1 MRAKIHLGPH
11 YILQGKGNNMKP
23 IINKEVTK
31 NKKSKLNTSLAAGLL
46 FTSPVILGYI
56 IFVLVPLLM
65 TITFSFTDFSIGAQ
79 STKFVGIQNYREMFQ
94 GKDIFFFPAVKATFK
109 YVFLSVPLGII
120 FSILFAVLLNTKI
133 RGRSF
138 LRGLFYLPVVIPLAS
153 SSMIWMWMLE
163 PNFGIV
169 NKLLKAIGLPGSTWL
184 SSDETLIFSLI
195 LVSLWLCGNNIVI
208 FLAGLQNIP
217 AQLYEAIEVDG
228 GNFWQKFIYVTLPML
243 SPVIFFN
250 TVLGFINGFQTFV
263 QPYIMTSG
271 SLQATMGGPNSSGLL
286 ITLYIYQN
294 AFRYLK
300 MGSASA
306 AAVLLFIVLL
316 ILTGFIFKIGKSYVY
331 YEGGGK

>member
-1 MRAKIHLGPH
+1 MRAKIRLGPH
-11 YILQGKGNNMKP
+11 YILQRKGDNMKP
-23 IINKEVTK
+23 IINKEIAK
-31 NKKSKLNTSLAAGLL
+31 NKKSKLNKSLVAGLM

-56 IFVLVPLLM
+56 IFVLAPLLM
-65 TITFSFTDFSIGAQ
+65 TITFSFTDFSIGAL
-79 STKFVGIQNYREMFQ
+79 STKFVGIQNYKEMFE

-109 YVFLSVPLGII
+109 YVFLSVPLGIA

-133 RGRSF
+133 KGRSF

-184 SSDETLIFSLI
+184 SSDETLIASLI

-217 AQLYEAIEVDG
+217 VQLYEALEVDG
-228 GNFWQKFIYVTLPML
+228 GNFWQKFIYITLPML

-316 ILTGFIFKIGKSYVY
+316 IITGFIFKIGKSYVY

>member
-1 MRAKIHLGPH
+1 
-11 YILQGKGNNMKP
+11 MKLS
-23 IINKEVTK
+23 IDSRV
-31 NKKSKLNTSLAAGLL
+31 NTSKGSKFNKSLITGLL
-46 FTSPVILGYI
+46 FTSPVILGYL
-56 IFVLVPLLM
+56 IFVLIPLIM
-65 TITFSFTDFSIGAQ
+65 TVGMSFTDFSIGAQ
-79 STKFVGIQNYREMFQ
+79 GTKFVGVQNYKEMFG
-94 GKDIFFFPAVKATFK
+94 GKDIFFFPAVKATLQ
-109 YVFLSVPLGII
+109 YVFISVPLCIV
-120 FSILFAVLLNTKI
+120 FSVIFAVLLNNKI
-133 RGRSF
+133 KARSF
-138 LRGLFYLPVVIPLAS
+138 FRGIFYLPVVIPLAS

-169 NKLLKAIGLPGSTWL
+169 NKLLKAVHLPGSTWL
-184 SSDETLIFSLI
+184 SSDKTMIASLV

-208 FLAGLQNIP
+208 FLAGLQNVP
-217 AQLYEAIEVDG
+217 VQLYEAIEVDG

-250 TVLGFINGFQTFV
+250 TVLGFINAFQTFV

-306 AAVLLFIVLL
+306 GAVLLFILLL
-316 ILTGFIFKIGKSYVY
+316 ILTGIIFKIGKSYVY